1 MSDEPLVAP
10 LLAPLLALDI
20 GGGHVTA
27 GVVDGSSVGQLVR
40 RSSSPAG
47 TADELLDTWAGA
59 ATDAWSISSR
69 IGGPIAIGIAMPAPF
84 DYERGVARLE
94 HKFAAL
100 YGIAVGAELA
110 ARWQGTVLAGVPVV
124 FGNDADLWAL
134 GEASAGQGRGSDR
147 VIGLTLGSGLGSGFI
162 AQGRV
167 VRTGSSVPPDGEI
180 WNVAFADGIAED
192 RVSGR
197 AVTEAY
203 VRRTGR
209 SLDAVDV
216 AGAARAADRAA
227 IEVFAALGDDLGA
240 VIAPWAR
247 AFRADMIVVG
257 GNVARAFDL
266 FGPTLAHGLEGL
278 SDVRCTVLFEKATLI
293 GAAVVGRGAADAAR

>member
-1 MSDEPLVAP
+1 M
-10 LLAPLLALDI
+10 
-20 GGGHVTA
+20 TA
-27 GVVDGSSVGQLVR
+27 GVVDGSGVGQLVR

-47 TADELLDTWAGA
+47 TADELLEAWAGA
-59 ATDAWSISSR
+59 ATDAWSISGR
-69 IGGPIAIGIAMPAPF
+69 VDGPVAVGLAMPAPF
-84 DYERGVARLE
+84 DYDCGVSLML
-94 HKFAAL
+94 HKFSAL

-134 GEASAGQGRGSDR
+134 GEASAGQGRCSDR
-147 VIGLTLGSGLGSGFI
+147 VIGLTLGTGLGSGFI
-162 AQGRV
+162 ADRRI
-167 VRTGSSVPPDGEI
+167 VRTGSSVPRDGEI

-192 RVSGR
+192 RASGR
-197 AVTEAY
+197 SVTEAY

-209 SLDAVDV
+209 LHDASVV
-216 AGAARAADRAA
+216 AGAARRGDRAA
-227 IEVFAALGDDLGA
+227 IEVFATLGEDLGA

-266 FGPTLAHGLEGL
+266 FGATLAHVLDGV
-278 SDVRCTVLFEKATLI
+278 SDVRCTVLFETATLI
-293 GAAVVGRGAADAAR
+293 GAAVIGRGAANADR

>member
-1 MSDEPLVAP
+1 MSDEPV
-10 LLAPLLALDI
+10 LALDI

-27 GVVDGSSVGQLVR
+27 GAVDGSKVGPLVR

-47 TADELLDTWAGA
+47 TADELLEAWARA
-59 ATDAWSISSR
+59 ATDAWSISGR
-69 IGGPIAIGIAMPAPF
+69 VGGPVAVGIAMPAPF
-84 DYERGVARLE
+84 DYGRSISLMV
-94 HKFAAL
+94 HKFAAVH
-100 YGIAVGAELA
+100 GVAIGAELA
-110 ARWQGTVLAGVPVV
+110 TRWHGTLLAGVPVV

-134 GEASAGQGRGSDR
+134 GEASAGQGQGSDR
-147 VIGLTLGSGLGSGFI
+147 VIGLTIGTGLGSGFI
-162 AQGRV
+162 AERRI

-180 WNVAFADGIAED
+180 WNVAFADGIAKD
-192 RVSGR
+192 RASGR

-203 VRRTGR
+203 ARRTGR
-209 SLDAVDV
+209 SQDASVV
-216 AGAARAADRAA
+216 AGAAHAGDRAA

-266 FGPTLAHGLEGL
+266 FGPTLAHVLDGV
-278 SDVRCTVLFEKATLI
+278 SDARCTVLFETATLI
-293 GAAVVGRGAADAAR
+293 GAALIGRGAADAVR